1 MARRD
6 GNLKPRRTWTL
17 PELREAA
24 AAYAAGSTWSAVG
37 ARYGVSGS
45 CVRTLIRR
53 YGIPVPKRVPHEPTS
68 ERAQLLYRAAALK
81 NTEGLSWALIAERV
95 GWDRSPQ
102 ALYVAVKRYGINYT
116 EGYPSKRRPR

>member
-1 MARRD
+1 MSASE
-6 GNLKPRRTWTL
+6 RRTWTRQ
-17 PELREAA
+17 ELRDAA
-24 AAYAAGSTWSAVG
+24 AAYAKGETWGAVG

-53 YGIPVPKRVPHEPTS
+53 YSIPVPERVPYEPTS

-81 NTEGLSWALIAERV
+81 NTEGLSWTLVAERV
-95 GWDRSPQ
+95 GWEKSPQ